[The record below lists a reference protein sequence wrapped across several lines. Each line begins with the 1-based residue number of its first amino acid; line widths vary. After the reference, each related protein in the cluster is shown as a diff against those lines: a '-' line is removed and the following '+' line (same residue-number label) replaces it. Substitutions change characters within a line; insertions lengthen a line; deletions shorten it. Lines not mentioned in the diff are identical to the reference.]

1 MQGLEIRQLYKSFG
15 EVQALRGVSFDVAE
29 GEVVAVLGPSG
40 CGKSTLLAL
49 IAGLEPADR
58 GEIRWKGVLQD
69 GIPTHQRGFGLMF
82 QDYML
87 FPHRNVF
94 QNVAFGLEMQHRS
107 HQEIET
113 RVHQML
119 EFVGLNGYRE
129 RQIHALS
136 GGEQQRVALARALAP
151 GPRLLMLDEPFSSL
165 DRTLREGLVS
175 GLRRVL
181 KRMHQTALYITHDQ
195 EEAFG
200 LADRVVVMQAGQVAQ
215 TGTPEA
221 IYTQPVSVFVARFL
235 GFKNIFSG
243 TLKDGQLL
251 TPFGQFPFS
260 PEADRPGS
268 RDCTFLMRPDTVR
281 ISRAGDHQICA
292 TVRERSFRG
301 GLSYLRV
308 EVGSTSLSFEFQSGL
323 KMPAEGE
330 TIYLAWQPQHTFQIL
345 SCTSP

>member
-15 EVQALRGVSFDVAE
+15 PVKALRGISFDVPE

-40 CGKSTLLAL
+40 CGKSTLLGL
-49 IAGLEPADR
+49 IAGLEPPDR
-58 GEIRWKGVLQD
+58 GEIRWKGVSQA

-87 FPHRNVF
+87 FPHRSVF

-107 HQEIET
+107 HQEIQA
-113 RVHQML
+113 RVNQML
-119 EFVGLNGYRE
+119 DFVGLNGYRD
-129 RQIHALS
+129 RSIHALS

-181 KRMHQTALYITHDQ
+181 KHMRQTALYITHDQ

-200 LADRVVVMQAGQVAQ
+200 LADRVVVMQSGRVAQ

-221 IYTQPVSVFVARFL
+221 IYNQPATDFVARFL
-235 GFKNIFSG
+235 GFKNIFPGILQDS
-243 TLKDGQLL
+243 LL
-251 TPFGQFPFS
+251 ITPFGQFQFS
-260 PEADRPGS
+260 LESEPPGA
-268 RDCTFLMRPDTVR
+268 RDCTFLLRPDMAR
-281 ISRAGDHQICA
+281 ISRAGDHQIHG
-292 TVRERSFRG
+292 TVLERSFRG
-301 GLSYLRV
+301 GLSHLRV
-308 EVGSTSLSFEFQSGL
+308 EVGSTNLSFEFQSGL
-323 KMPAEGE
+323 DIPAVGE
-330 TIYLAWQPQHTFQIL
+330 TIYLSCEPQQTFQIL
-345 SCTSP
+345 SWTSP